1 MSALQRASGWIVFIG
16 ELAFIAAIG
25 VIVGGLL

>member
-1 MSALQRASGWIVFIG
+1 MSTLQRAGGWVVFIG
-16 ELAFIAAIG
+16 ELAFIVAVG

>member
-1 MSALQRASGWIVFIG
+1 MSNLQQAGGWIVLIG
-16 ELAFIAAIG
+16 ELAFIITIG